1 MTHNPVPPQRGEPP
15 PRWQIGQLAILAATT
30 ARAIRLY
37 EAAGLMPEPAR
48 SAVGYRLYGPADL
61 ATLIRIRRLR
71 GLGFQLE
78 QIRALV
84 SPQEPAELG
93 AALAVL
99 RDDLLRRIEA
109 LRGTIEV
116 LDGLRA
122 QVMAGEREVYD
133 GLAPVLQA
141 ALAADADPEDTPL
154 VVRARERLAAL
165 EEDPR
170 WPALRERLGRLRHVQ
185 GPPAG
190 DVEQLAAELAGA
202 LPRELVPDDL
212 ADAVW
217 PTVLLGARFSPAQL
231 AVIHRAAQIQRSTT
245 RRTDA

>member
-1 MTHNPVPPQRGEPP
+1 MTENQAPVKRDEPPQ
-15 PRWQIGQLAILAATT
+15 WQIGQLAALAATT

-48 SAVGYRLYGPADL
+48 SASGYRLYGPADL

-71 GLGFQLE
+71 GLGFQME
-78 QIRALV
+78 QIRALL
-84 SPQEPAELG
+84 SPEEPASLG

-99 RDDLLRRIEA
+99 RDDLLRRIGA
-109 LRGTIEV
+109 LRATIEV

-122 QVMAGEREVYD
+122 EVMAGEREVYD
-133 GLAPVLQA
+133 ALAPALQA
-141 ALAADADPEDTPL
+141 ALASDTDPEDTPL
-154 VVRARERLAAL
+154 LVRLRERLAAL

-170 WPALRERLGRLRHVQ
+170 WPALRERLERLRDMPA
-185 GPPAG
+185 PPA
-190 DVEQLAAELAGA
+190 VEVERVAAELAGV

-231 AVIHRAAQIQRSTT
+231 AVIHRAARIQRSTT
-245 RRTDA
+245 RRTDT

>member
-1 MTHNPVPPQRGEPP
+1 MTHSPAPPGREEPP
-15 PRWQIGQLAILAATT
+15 PRWQIGQLATLAATT
-30 ARAIRLY
+30 AHAIRLY

-78 QIRALV
+78 QIRALL
-84 SPQEPAELG
+84 SPEEPADLG

-99 RDDLLRRIEA
+99 RDDLLRRIGA
-109 LRGTIEV
+109 LRATIEV

-122 QVMAGEREVYD
+122 EVMAGEREVYD
-133 GLAPVLQA
+133 ALAPALQA
-141 ALAADADPEDTPL
+141 ALASDTDPEDTPL
-154 VVRARERLAAL
+154 LVRLRERLAAP

-170 WPALRERLGRLRHVQ
+170 WPALRERLERLRDMPA
-185 GPPAG
+185 PPA
-190 DVEQLAAELAGA
+190 VEVERLAAELAGV

-231 AVIHRAAQIQRSTT
+231 AVIHRAARIQRSTT
-245 RRTDA
+245 RRTDT